1 MNNSTKK
8 SYLFFSKD
16 GFTYDKSNRLTNNM
30 QLFGS
35 AKGRNI
41 DEAFKN
47 FKEEQ
52 SYLLQKNYDKVIAIQ
67 TVSSAIINLRLKG
80 DKQMSLIPQ
89 DIFNKIPNL
98 YETENQKDKICYVK
112 LFLPN
117 SNWTWYIIEIDKQ
130 DNNTCF
136 GFVDGLEQ
144 ELGYF
149 TIRELENLKGMF
161 GLKVELDVSF
171 KPTKL
176 SKIRASI

>member
-1 MNNSTKK
+1 M
-8 SYLFFSKD
+8 SKLLPL
-16 GFTYDKSNRLTNNM
+16 S
-30 QLFGS
+30 
-35 AKGRNI
+35 I
-41 DEAFKN
+41 IKN
-47 FKEEQ
+47 
-52 SYLLQKNYDKVIAIQ
+52 
-67 TVSSAIINLRLKG
+67 
-80 DKQMSLIPQ
+80 
-89 DIFNKIPNL
+89 IPNL

-117 SNWTWYIIEIDKQ
+117 SNWTWYIIEINKQ

-149 TIRELENLKGMF
+149 TIKELENLKGLF
-161 GLKVELDVSF
+161 GLKVELDTSF

>member
-1 MNNSTKK
+1 
-8 SYLFFSKD
+8 
-16 GFTYDKSNRLTNNM
+16 
-30 QLFGS
+30 
-35 AKGRNI
+35 
-41 DEAFKN
+41 
-47 FKEEQ
+47 
-52 SYLLQKNYDKVIAIQ
+52 
-67 TVSSAIINLRLKG
+67 
-80 DKQMSLIPQ
+80 MSLIPQ

-98 YETENQKDKICYVK
+98 YETENQEEKICYVK
-112 LFLPN
+112 LFLAD

-149 TIRELENLKGMF
+149 TIRELENLRGLF

-176 SKIRASI
+176 SKIKAST